1 MKKHSRKIVLI
12 AIIMIIG
19 ISVWA
24 QGPPPPPGFVDDA
37 VDASSSG
44 SGGTDTPL
52 DGGLSLLL
60 AAGLG
65 YGAKRKAQSAI
76 RN

>member
-1 MKKHSRKIVLI
+1 MKNHFRKVVLI
-12 AIIMIIG
+12 VIILFIG

-44 SGGTDTPL
+44 SGSTNTPL
-52 DGGLSLLL
+52 DGGLSFLL
-60 AAGLG
+60 AAGVV
-65 YGAKRKAQSAI
+65 YGAKRKAQ
-76 RN
+76 RGN

>member
-44 SGGTDTPL
+44 SGTTSTPL
-52 DGGLSLLL
+52 DGGLSFLLVAG
-60 AAGLG
+60 AA
-65 YGAKRKAQSAI
+65 YGAKRKAQLGI
-76 RN
+76 KN

>member
-1 MKKHSRKIVLI
+1 MEKHSRKIVLI

-19 ISVWA
+19 VSVWA
-24 QGPPPPPGFVDDA
+24 QGPPPPPGFTDNT

-44 SGGTDTPL
+44 SGTTSTPL
-52 DGGLSLLL
+52 DGGLSFLLVAG
-60 AAGLG
+60 AA
-65 YGAKRKAQSAI
+65 YGAKRKAQSAK

>member
-1 MKKHSRKIVLI
+1 MKNHFRKVVLI
-12 AIIMIIG
+12 VIILFIG

-52 DGGLSLLL
+52 DGGLSFLL
-60 AAGLG
+60 AAGVA
-65 YGAKRKAQSAI
+65 YGAKRKLRI